1 MGFPALMSS
10 PPSPLQLSSSSS
22 SWLKSALFSVA
33 PISFSPSTG
42 KNALYRKRLIL
53 LSKRIS
59 PLEEAMRIRRERE
72 LQNTTKFRK
81 RPPLRRGRVSPRL
94 PVPDDIPKPPYLGS
108 NELPDISSEH
118 QIHDSEGIVKM
129 RAACELAARVLENAG
144 KLVRPSVTTNEID
157 KAVHQMIIDAGA
169 YPSPLGYGGF
179 PKSVCT
185 SVNECMCHGI
195 PDSRQLQD
203 GDIINIDVT
212 VYLNGYHGDTSKTFL
227 CGNVS
232 DALKRLVKV
241 TEECLERGIALCK
254 DGASFKKIG
263 KRISEHAEKYGY
275 GVVERF
281 VGHGVGTVFHSEPLI
296 LHNRN
301 DRPGVMVEGETF
313 TIEPILTI
321 GSTECITWPDNW
333 TTLTADGN
341 YILDSGNSD
350 SVFVYYVFVV
360 QTIVR
365 SMFPSLVHFIR
376 CLPSL
381 HLSDRGACRL
391 DSNLLV
397 QSRPAFDDAVI
408 VARNRWGCIL
418 ETVSS
423 IGFDLRA
430 LSPLSICPSSSTM
443 ASASSLKPISSLK
456 LSNPRSRSHFHSHQ
470 QLGFTHSQAFA
481 IQHLKLSKAN
491 NDQDRFST
499 ERSSKD
505 FTTRAFFFT
514 KKPRSPQVSAK
525 QAKVQELNVYEINE
539 RDRGS
544 PAFLKLSQK
553 TQNSLG
559 DLVPFSNK
567 LYSGDLQKRLGITS
581 GLCVLIQNVPE
592 KKGDRYEAIYSFY
605 FGDYGHISVQG
616 AYLTYED
623 TYLAVTGGSGIF
635 EGVYGQVK
643 LQQLVFPFKLFYTFY
658 LKGIP
663 DLPAELLGQPV
674 TPSPSVEPAPAAKAT
689 EPHGIIQNFTN

>member
-1 MGFPALMSS
+1 MGFPASMSS

-22 SWLKSALFSVA
+22 SWSKSALFSVA
-33 PISFSPSTG
+33 PISLSPSTV
-42 KNALYRKRLIL
+42 KNALCRKRLVI

-185 SVNECMCHGI
+185 SINECMCHGI

-301 DRPGVMVEGETF
+301 
-313 TIEPILTI
+313 
-321 GSTECITWPDNW
+321 
-333 TTLTADGN
+333 
-341 YILDSGNSD
+341 
-350 SVFVYYVFVV
+350 
-360 QTIVR
+360 
-365 SMFPSLVHFIR
+365 
-376 CLPSL
+376 
-381 HLSDRGACRL
+381 
-391 DSNLLV
+391 
-397 QSRPAFDDAVI
+397 
-408 VARNRWGCIL
+408 
-418 ETVSS
+418 
-423 IGFDLRA
+423 
-430 LSPLSICPSSSTM
+430 
-443 ASASSLKPISSLK
+443 
-456 LSNPRSRSHFHSHQ
+456 
-470 QLGFTHSQAFA
+470 
-481 IQHLKLSKAN
+481 
-491 NDQDRFST
+491 
-499 ERSSKD
+499 
-505 FTTRAFFFT
+505 
-514 KKPRSPQVSAK
+514 
-525 QAKVQELNVYEINE
+525 
-539 RDRGS
+539 
-544 PAFLKLSQK
+544 
-553 TQNSLG
+553 
-559 DLVPFSNK
+559 
-567 LYSGDLQKRLGITS
+567 
-581 GLCVLIQNVPE
+581 
-592 KKGDRYEAIYSFY
+592 
-605 FGDYGHISVQG
+605 
-616 AYLTYED
+616 
-623 TYLAVTGGSGIF
+623 
-635 EGVYGQVK
+635 
-643 LQQLVFPFKLFYTFY
+643 
-658 LKGIP
+658 
-663 DLPAELLGQPV
+663 
-674 TPSPSVEPAPAAKAT
+674 
-689 EPHGIIQNFTN
+689 